1 MSLSEAIQKVFDF
14 LSEYRQESATL
25 PVSEQQ
31 MDTFEEMFS
40 GREVKSSRIKQR
52 CILDPSG
59 YVNRGFTAVSKRK
72 KKEKILLD
80 PIALKDTVCHPECH
94 YILCLRSAY
103 MNWPTVSEVVSFWH
117 QVLTFSHQ
125 VLKKKNNLIF
135 APSLVTFS
143 H

>member
-125 VLKKKNNLIF
+125 VLKKNNLIF

>member
-52 CILDPSG
+52 CIL
-59 YVNRGFTAVSKRK
+59 V
-72 KKEKILLD
+72 
-80 PIALKDTVCHPECH
+80 
-94 YILCLRSAY
+94 
-103 MNWPTVSEVVSFWH
+103 H
-117 QVLTFSHQ
+117 Q
-125 VLKKKNNLIF
+125 KLIIQNCF
-135 APSLVTFS
+135 RDC
-143 H
+143 